1 VIKRSEEMMA
11 QYEEFSKLELDGWTG
26 AQTTDGY
33 IDLFSPASD
42 MAIPSLVGCVPTSS
56 RVLDLCC
63 GQGNGTEAL
72 LSAGH
77 DVVSVDFS
85 RAMLEHAQR
94 RNPGV
99 EFVEADAQD
108 LPFVD
113 RSFDAVVSNFGLVH
127 VPDQPKALA
136 EISRVLKPRGA
147 FAMTTWCGPDI
158 SPAFQVFFSSVQEHG
173 APGVSL
179 PDGPNFYQFA
189 QEETARGLLDEAG
202 MRLAR
207 IEQIE
212 CHWLLSAA
220 EELFEIFRVGA
231 PRAGYLLRQQ
241 PADNCDAIREAIVAK
256 TRERF
261 SDGSGYRVPIP
272 AALIVAAKP

>member
-1 VIKRSEEMMA
+1 MRE
-11 QYEEFSKLELDGWTG
+11 YEEFAKLELDGWTG
-26 AQTTDGY
+26 EQTANGY
-33 IDLFSPASD
+33 IDLFSAASD
-42 MAIPSLVGCVPTSS
+42 MAIPSLVGCVPASS

-77 DVVSVDFS
+77 DVVGIDFS
-85 RAMLEHAQR
+85 RAMLDHARR
-94 RNPGV
+94 RNPGG

-108 LPFVD
+108 LPLGD
-113 RSFDAVVSNFGLVH
+113 GSFDAVVSNFGLVH
-127 VPDQPKALA
+127 VPDQSKALA
-136 EISRVLKPRGA
+136 EISRVLKPQGA

-158 SPAFQVFFSSVQEHG
+158 SPAFQVFFSGVQEYG
-173 APGVSL
+173 NPDVSL

-189 QEETARGLLDEAG
+189 QEDTARGLLDEAG
-202 MRLAR
+202 MRLVR
-207 IEQIE
+207 MEQIE
-212 CHWLLSAA
+212 CRWELGAA

-241 PADNCDAIREAIVAK
+241 PAENFSAVKKAIVAK
-256 TRERF
+256 THERF

-272 AALIVAAKP
+272 ATLIVAIRA